1 MLVMN
6 TTLHTKNYNA
16 YQPNMLLDFSLSFE
30 KDIAHDDICRTVI
43 EVAEGI
49 NVAKYVDFSNRN
61 SYGYDG
67 VMMFK
72 ILILAKSLF
81 GYCST
86 RRLAD
91 LCKTDI
97 RFMFIA
103 ENQRPSHM
111 AFERFISNDL
121 TMPVEDLFY
130 EVNKYIDSMITVNT
144 DVLCIDGT
152 KYEANANKN
161 TFIWRK
167 NTLRN
172 RMKRW
177 KKSICNIN
185 KINKFL
191 ERENVSLRYSLLKE
205 PSIDY
210 LLNISDRL
218 EEYMKDNHIEFVH
231 GKGKRKSE
239 IQKLYDELKENAMK
253 LWEYSIHLDMLGNRN
268 SCSKT
273 DVDAT
278 FMHMKYDYYNHTN
291 VFKPGY
297 NIQTG
302 VSEGFIRNIYISS
315 DSNDLK
321 TYIPFMEKY
330 KQAYGVLPTKT
341 PADAGYGSYDN
352 YKYCKENNI
361 ELYMKYSGYYKEKE
375 KTTEKNKFQT
385 RHLKKD
391 ENNNYICPA
400 GHMFEL
406 EKETIDKRSLY
417 PKVNK
422 KLVNHHCQGCPMK
435 SKCTRSAKGR
445 TITCC
450 EELEAFHE
458 EVKRNVQSKEGIKLM
473 YQRSNEAEGTF
484 GDLKQNQG
492 YNRLRRRGESGV
504 KLEIYMIAIGQ
515 NIRKYHRRK
524 IENRKKAEKLL
535 SVLN

>member
-1 MLVMN
+1 MN

-61 SYGYDG
+61 SYGYNG

-330 KQAYGVLPTKT
+330 KQAYGVLPSKT

-361 ELYMKYSGYYKEKE
+361 ELYMKYSGYYV
-375 KTTEKNKFQT
+375 
-385 RHLKKD
+385 
-391 ENNNYICPA
+391 
-400 GHMFEL
+400 
-406 EKETIDKRSLY
+406 S
-417 PKVNK
+417 
-422 KLVNHHCQGCPMK
+422 
-435 SKCTRSAKGR
+435 
-445 TITCC
+445 
-450 EELEAFHE
+450 
-458 EVKRNVQSKEGIKLM
+458 VK
-473 YQRSNEAEGTF
+473 
-484 GDLKQNQG
+484 
-492 YNRLRRRGESGV
+492 
-504 KLEIYMIAIGQ
+504 
-515 NIRKYHRRK
+515 
-524 IENRKKAEKLL
+524 
-535 SVLN
+535 